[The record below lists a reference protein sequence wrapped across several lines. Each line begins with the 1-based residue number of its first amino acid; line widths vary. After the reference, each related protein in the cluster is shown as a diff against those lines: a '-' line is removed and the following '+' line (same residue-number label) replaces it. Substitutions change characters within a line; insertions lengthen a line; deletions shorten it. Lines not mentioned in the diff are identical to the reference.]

1 MTQVSLILVN
11 FTNFKK
17 LIEAKEQ
24 LRKRG
29 LQRLHNGGTTKITLI
44 ILLLFLCTLKSYI
57 ELSLH

>member
-29 LQRLHNGGTTKITLI
+29 LQRLHNGGATKTTLI
-44 ILLLFLCTLKSYI
+44 ILLFILMYFKKLY
-57 ELSLH
+57 